1 MSQHELLSSLFW
13 VALLTLW
20 VVCAGVGLAVSKRKA
35 GFWLGL
41 LLGPLGVVVA
51 GLLGDEAPAVDYS
64 RREHDGPGMR

>member
-20 VVCAGVGLAVSKRKA
+20 VVCAGVGLAVSKRKL

-64 RREHDGPGMR
+64 RRDHDGPGMR

>member
-1 MSQHELLSSLFW
+1 MSLEELLSSLLW

-20 VVCAGVGLAVSKRKA
+20 VVCAGVGLAVAKRKA

-41 LLGPLGVVVA
+41 LLGPLGVVVS

-64 RREHDGPGMR
+64 RRDHDGPGMR